1 MAGGLF
7 LKTLLAVITFV
18 VGSLLSTNA
27 SAGIPIP
34 YGESGKTVFVSET
47 ELRDDDG
54 SPLALCTLW
63 VRSHVAY
70 VGYWGSQEYV
80 LAPNNCTVDW
90 SYEYPAAEMIEDR
103 VQGLIPARI
112 SNEPEFSLGFAAY
125 CFSAWAAVALIG
137 LIWANGALADRAKV
151 RRRRKLLGDVHPYV
165 ERMVT
170 VMTHAAR
177 SDGNIS
183 DVEIDLMRKTVKD
196 YAGTSVTIE
205 DIVRVINMTPKIRSE
220 SQFKDLGR
228 GLDADGRQKMFH
240 AGLAMIAADGVLEKS
255 ERKWLSR
262 LGTGLGYKARDL
274 REIFE
279 ELNNAELTRA

>member
-1 MAGGLF
+1 MRKFIALAAILAGSWIATG
-7 LKTLLAVITFV
+7 A
-18 VGSLLSTNA
+18 A
-27 SAGIPIP
+27 AGIPIP

-47 ELRDDDG
+47 GLRDDDG

-80 LAPNNCTVDW
+80 LAPISCTGDW
-90 SYEYPAAEMIEDR
+90 SYEYPAEEMIEDR
-103 VQGLIPARI
+103 VQGLIPANI

-125 CFSAWAAVALIG
+125 CFSAWAAAALIG
-137 LIWANGALADRAKV
+137 LIWANGALADSSKE

-165 ERMVT
+165 ARMVA

-183 DVEIDLMRKTVKD
+183 DVEIELMRKTVRD
-196 YAGTSVTIE
+196 YANVSVSIE
-205 DIVRVINMTPKIRSE
+205 DILRVINITPKIRSDA
-220 SQFKDLGR
+220 QFKDLGR
-228 GLDADGRQKMFH
+228 GLDTTGRQNMFY
-240 AGLAMIAADGVLEKS
+240 AGVAMIAADGVLEKS

-262 LGTGLGYKARDL
+262 LGTGLGYKQRDL
-274 REIFE
+274 RAIFE
-279 ELNNAELTRA
+279 ELNNTDLAEA